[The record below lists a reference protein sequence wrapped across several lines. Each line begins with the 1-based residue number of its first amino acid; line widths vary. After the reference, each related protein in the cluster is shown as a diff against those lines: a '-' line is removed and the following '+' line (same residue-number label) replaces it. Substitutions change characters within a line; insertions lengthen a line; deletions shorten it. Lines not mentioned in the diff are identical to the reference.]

1 MFEPEIIF
9 TREQYEKY
17 YSERFIYGKE
27 LSDVLEIMKRHDSY
41 RILVLGA
48 PGSGKTTLLY
58 QLSHYTANKKPTEII
73 RGYDIRDNIY
83 ALLKQKE
90 TPIYI
95 DGLDEMKNPYSLLQY
110 LNANK
115 CDKLVCTSRPNMPL
129 DIYFT
134 HIITL
139 NPTQEQIMLLIK
151 KLGLNNPLFH
161 SLTNKININGGTEI
175 TPRDILSCIVDSI
188 HNSDIRKFHSKYS
201 NFLYQYGNGIDFSS
215 DIIPSEDKIIIPS
228 KNIIKGI
235 TVVGDTLLKKAKE
248 EPRIIHNFS
257 PREFEEF
264 VCELLDK
271 QGYNVK
277 LTKQTR
283 DGGKDIIVVQKSILG
298 EFCIYV
304 ECKKYDT
311 SRPISVSLV
320 RELYGTVMVDNA
332 TAGMIITT
340 SHFSKDAKE
349 YSLELYL
356 KVAIQFYH
364 NPTLFLLVNKN
375 LNGMN
380 FYNHF
385 GFVHHPF
392 FYAVT

>member
-1 MFEPEIIF
+1 MYESEIIF

-27 LSDVLEIMKRHDSY
+27 LSDILEIMKRYDNY
-41 RILVLGA
+41 RILILGA
-48 PGSGKTTLLY
+48 PGTGKSTLLY
-58 QLSHYTANKKPTEII
+58 QLSDYIASKKPIEII
-73 RGYDIRDNIY
+73 RGYGICDNDFDF
-83 ALLKQKE
+83 LKGNKA
-90 TPIYI
+90 PIFI
-95 DGLDEMKNPYSLLQY
+95 DGLDEVEKPDSLLHF
-110 LNANK
+110 LNEKK

-134 HIITL
+134 HIVTL
-139 NPTQEQIMLLIK
+139 NPTHEQIMSLIRRLGVSKPLLQS
-151 KLGLNNPLFH
+151 LLNNIHISDLQV
-161 SLTNKININGGTEI
+161 
-175 TPRDILSCIVDSI
+175 TPKDILSRVVGNI
-188 HNSDIRKFHSKYS
+188 HNSDIQEFYSKYS

-215 DIIPSEDKIIIPS
+215 GIIHSENKVIVPSKDIIR
-228 KNIIKGI
+228 GV
-235 TVVGDTLLKKAKE
+235 TVVCDSLLRKAKE
-248 EPRIIHNFS
+248 DPRIIHSFS
-257 PREFEEF
+257 PREFEKL

-349 YSLELYL
+349 YTEQIKHRMTLKDYHDLVQEL
-356 KVAIQFYH
+356 
-364 NPTLFLLVNKN
+364 NKIN
-375 LNGMN
+375 C
-380 FYNHF
+380 
-385 GFVHHPF
+385 
-392 FYAVT
+392 